1 MIKDLTGQKF
11 GKLTALRPIKTGNS
25 VKWACLCDCGNE
37 ATVYG
42 YDLQRGRVV
51 SCGCRKIKHG
61 DRYTRLYTIWQSM
74 KKRCTNKNHKFYQYY
89 GGKGITVCRE
99 WMEDFTIFKSWS
111 LANGY
116 TDDLTIDRIDSSKG
130 YSPENCQWITA
141 EENTRKAD
149 YERWHK
155 EQNN

>member
-1 MIKDLTGQKF
+1 
-11 GKLTALRPIKTGNS
+11 
-25 VKWACLCDCGNE
+25 
-37 ATVYG
+37 
-42 YDLQRGRVV
+42 
-51 SCGCRKIKHG
+51 
-61 DRYTRLYTIWQSM
+61 M

-116 TDDLTIDRIDSSKG
+116 TDDLTIDRIASSKG

-155 EQNN
+155 E